1 MARGGMREGAGRPK
15 GSRSAATR
23 QVQERI
29 SDLAKQHS
37 DTAVKALASI
47 AENGVSEAARV
58 SAANSLLD
66 RAYGKPVQAMAHSG
80 PGEGPIETV
89 DFTLTPKER
98 ARRLLFILAEAA
110 QEQKQEQEQEQEQEK
125 ANDNSEAK

>member
-1 MARGGMREGAGRPK
+1 MARGGKREGAGRPM

-23 QVQERI
+23 QEQDRI

-37 DTAVKALASI
+37 DTALKALTSI

-66 RAYGKPVQAMAHSG
+66 RAYGKPVQAMEHSG

-89 DFTLTPKER
+89 VEMTPKER
-98 ARRLLFILAEAA
+98 ARRLLFIFASAAE
-110 QEQKQEQEQEQEQEK
+110 EQKKEREQE
-125 ANDNSEAK
+125 

>member
-1 MARGGMREGAGRPK
+1 MARGGMREGSGRPK

-23 QVQERI
+23 QEQDRI

-37 DTAVKALASI
+37 DTALKALTSI
-47 AENGVSEAARV
+47 AENGLSEAARV

-80 PGEGPIETV
+80 PGEGPIETAEIN
-89 DFTLTPKER
+89 FTPKEL
-98 ARRLLFILAEAA
+98 ARRFAFVMASAAEQA
-110 QEQKQEQEQEQEQEK
+110 KQEQEVER
-125 ANDNSEAK
+125 EAS

>member
-1 MARGGMREGAGRPK
+1 MARGGMREGACRPM

-23 QVQERI
+23 QAQERI
-29 SDLAKQHS
+29 SNLAKQHS
-37 DTAVKALASI
+37 DTALKALTSI

-80 PGEGPIETV
+80 PGEGPIETAEI
-89 DFTLTPKER
+89 TLTPMEL
-98 ARRLLFILAEAA
+98 ARRFAFILAEA
-110 QEQKQEQEQEQEQEK
+110 QEQAKEQQDQDVE
-125 ANDNSEAK
+125 

>member
-1 MARGGMREGAGRPK
+1 MARGGMREGSGRPK

-23 QVQERI
+23 QEQERI

-37 DTAVKALASI
+37 DTALKALTSI

-80 PGEGPIETV
+80 PGEGPIETAEI
-89 DFTLTPKER
+89 TMTPKEL
-98 ARRLLFILAEAA
+98 ARRFAFIMASAAE
-110 QEQKQEQEQEQEQEK
+110 EQRKEREQDQDVER
-125 ANDNSEAK
+125 EAS

>member
-23 QVQERI
+23 QEQERI

-37 DTAVKALASI
+37 DTALKALTSI

-80 PGEGPIETV
+80 PGEGPIETAEI
-89 DFTLTPKER
+89 TMTPKEL
-98 ARRLLFILAEAA
+98 ARRFAFIMASAAE
-110 QEQKQEQEQEQEQEK
+110 EQRKEREQDQDVER
-125 ANDNSEAK
+125 EAS

>member
-1 MARGGMREGAGRPK
+1 MPRGGKREGAGRPM
-15 GSRSAATR
+15 GSRSAATK
-23 QVQERI
+23 QEQERI

-37 DTAVKALASI
+37 DTALKALTSI

-80 PGEGPIETV
+80 PGEGPIETTEV
-89 DFTLTPKER
+89 NFTPKEL
-98 ARRLLFILAEAA
+98 ARRFAFIMASAAE
-110 QEQKQEQEQEQEQEK
+110 EQRKEREQDQDVER
-125 ANDNSEAK
+125 EAS

>member
-23 QVQERI
+23 QEQDRI

-37 DTAVKALASI
+37 DTALKALTSI

-80 PGEGPIETV
+80 PGEGPIETAEI
-89 DFTLTPKER
+89 TLTPKEL
-98 ARRLLFILAEAA
+98 ARRFAFIMASAAE
-110 QEQKQEQEQEQEQEK
+110 EQRKEREQDQDVER
-125 ANDNSEAK
+125 EAS

>member
-66 RAYGKPVQAMAHSG
+66 RAYGKPVQAMEHSG

-89 DFTLTPKER
+89 DFTPKER

-110 QEQKQEQEQEQEQEK
+110 QEQKQEQEK